1 MWWFDWEFILC
12 RQESSVN
19 KLLYGREKQKYQHV
33 VEDFYNGVR
42 SLSQVPTQELNKE
55 LYKACENFTGLFSK
69 LNTLERLWDIVSK
82 HNLTILDVLESE
94 PEYEEAH
101 LGYLLEEVQVTL
113 SSGDDP
119 V

>member
-1 MWWFDWEFILC
+1 MVDFVFLC
-12 RQESSVN
+12 FQ
-19 KLLYGREKQKYQHV
+19 
-33 VEDFYNGVR
+33 
-42 SLSQVPTQELNKE
+42 
-55 LYKACENFTGLFSK
+55 
-69 LNTLERLWDIVSK
+69 
-82 HNLTILDVLESE
+82 ILDVLESE